1 MHVASVGIKG
11 FVLPDIMTQRKHQK
25 FRSSSGCVLAI
36 LCRTEFV
43 CVGRLLKEAGTRTRE
58 GMTLIAMD
66 MDGAWEQV
74 IDRYA
79 GRVKRI
85 LQAGIGQ

>member
-1 MHVASVGIKG
+1 M
-11 FVLPDIMTQRKHQK
+11 
-25 FRSSSGCVLAI
+25 
-36 LCRTEFV
+36 
-43 CVGRLLKEAGTRTRE
+43 KEAGTRTRE

-74 IDRYA
+74 IDRDA
-79 GRVKRI
+79 RGVKRI